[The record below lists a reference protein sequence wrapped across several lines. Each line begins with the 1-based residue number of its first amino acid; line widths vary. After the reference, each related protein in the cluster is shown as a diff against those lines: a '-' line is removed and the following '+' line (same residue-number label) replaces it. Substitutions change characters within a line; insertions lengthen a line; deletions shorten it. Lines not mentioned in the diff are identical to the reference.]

1 VGGHFDSGSVITL
14 GVAHA
19 VHDTYTAFLPPL
31 LPSLIA
37 QLGLLK
43 REAGLLAAFLQL
55 PSLSQVFIG
64 YLADSLSLR
73 YLVILAPAL
82 TGVMMSLLGIAP
94 GYGFLALLL
103 ACAGVSSASLHAV
116 GPVMA
121 GRLSGNKL
129 GRGMG
134 LWMVGGELGR
144 TLGPI
149 IVVGVVG
156 AFGLQRIPYLM
167 AAGFAMSGILYVRM
181 KDIAGGPPG
190 VDRALSLRPALDHL
204 RPILAPL
211 VGLVSVR
218 AFMLT
223 AVTTYLPTFLTEEGS
238 ELWFAG
244 ISLSLLEAAGIVGA
258 LVGGSVSDR
267 LGRRPVL
274 LTSML
279 LTPVLMGAFL
289 ALEGWPRLLILIGL
303 GLAGLSITPVLMA
316 LVQEGVPEHRSLAN
330 GVYMTLNFALR
341 SIAMVAMGALGD
353 WQGLR
358 FGFLCAAGLMLLGAP
373 LTYFLPKEVPSS

>member
-1 VGGHFDSGSVITL
+1 
-14 GVAHA
+14 
-19 VHDTYTAFLPPL
+19 
-31 LPSLIA
+31 
-37 QLGLLK
+37 
-43 REAGLLAAFLQL
+43 
-55 PSLSQVFIG
+55 
-64 YLADSLSLR
+64 
-73 YLVILAPAL
+73 
-82 TGVMMSLLGIAP
+82 
-94 GYGFLALLL
+94 
-103 ACAGVSSASLHAV
+103 
-116 GPVMA
+116 
-121 GRLSGNKL
+121 
-129 GRGMG
+129 
-134 LWMVGGELGR
+134 
-144 TLGPI
+144 
-149 IVVGVVG
+149 
-156 AFGLQRIPYLM
+156 
-167 AAGFAMSGILYVRM
+167 
-181 KDIAGGPPG
+181 
-190 VDRALSLRPALDHL
+190 
-204 RPILAPL
+204 
-211 VGLVSVR
+211 
-218 AFMLT
+218 MLT